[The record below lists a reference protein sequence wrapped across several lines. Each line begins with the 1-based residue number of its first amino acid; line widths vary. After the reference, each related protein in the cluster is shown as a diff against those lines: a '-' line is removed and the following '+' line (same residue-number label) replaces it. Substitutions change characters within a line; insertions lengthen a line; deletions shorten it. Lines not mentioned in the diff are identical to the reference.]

1 MVALMFHLTEYQ
13 YSQSFY
19 EYKYHHLNIFYV
31 LCYNVIVSQ
40 SCLALL
46 CVLCVYKIDIVRR
59 KESFKNEFVY
69 IFC

>member
-1 MVALMFHLTEYQ
+1 MVALMYHLTEYR

-19 EYKYHHLNIFYV
+19 EYKYHIHLNIFYV

-46 CVLCVYKIDIVRR
+46 CVLYVCTR
-59 KESFKNEFVY
+59 
-69 IFC
+69 

>member
-1 MVALMFHLTEYQ
+1 MVALMYHLTEYR

-40 SCLALL
+40 SCL
-46 CVLCVYKIDIVRR
+46 CVFYMCVQDRYSEKER
-59 KESFKNEFVY
+59 KFQE
-69 IFC
+69 